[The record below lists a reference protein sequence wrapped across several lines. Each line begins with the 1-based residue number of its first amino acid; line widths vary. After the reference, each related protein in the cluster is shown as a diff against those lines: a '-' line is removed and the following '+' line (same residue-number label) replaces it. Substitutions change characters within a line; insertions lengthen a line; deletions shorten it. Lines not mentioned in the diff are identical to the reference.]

1 MSDQSKGLSVP
12 KWDGKEES
20 CPRYL
25 AKLKALAEYY
35 NCGDAL
41 DEGIMMSECP
51 DESEF
56 KSLQTQSVLS
66 NDKKKKSCCINKTNA
81 CVQLLPWVK
90 TVIMV
95 SPQSVEQL

>member
-1 MSDQSKGLSVP
+1 MSDESKGLSVP

-41 DEGIMMSECP
+41 DEGTMTSKCP
-51 DESEF
+51 EESEF
-56 KSLQTQSVLS
+56 KSIRRSQSCQMT
-66 NDKKKKSCCINKTNA
+66 KRRKSCCINKTNA
-81 CVQLLPWVK
+81 CVQ
-90 TVIMV
+90 
-95 SPQSVEQL
+95 

>member
-1 MSDQSKGLSVP
+1 MSDESKGLSVP

-41 DEGIMMSECP
+41 DEVTMTSECSK
-51 DESEF
+51 ESEF
-56 KSLQTQSVLS
+56 KSLQANSVLS
-66 NDKKKKSCCINKTNA
+66 DDEKKKVMLYKQNKHLCA
-81 CVQLLPWVK
+81 
-90 TVIMV
+90 VITMGQD
-95 SPQSVEQL
+95 SDHDLAAIS